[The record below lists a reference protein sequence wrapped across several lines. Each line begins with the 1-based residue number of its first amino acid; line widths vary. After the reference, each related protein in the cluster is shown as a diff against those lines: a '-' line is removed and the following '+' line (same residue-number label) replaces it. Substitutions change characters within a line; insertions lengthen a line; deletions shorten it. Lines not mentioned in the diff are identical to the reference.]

1 MELHGVFRNYV
12 YGPDDGSGYAIL
24 RVRIAPGEYVI
35 CEPNECVPPRGLT
48 LGTTLC
54 LTGEYRPGRRIYFP
68 YDGEPSFVFTSAAV
82 VMPNDVESAVEFIEN
97 LGIRGIANANA
108 RHIVDV
114 TGPDVEGYFRNNPDV
129 SDFKSKIPTLTNS
142 AAAAL
147 IRRIMTTTTQRQLEE
162 YAKSCGLTY
171 NDADK
176 LYQRIVK
183 SAGKECTFDEVIDI
197 LKPKRMNVQA
207 QIGHGVYYYCAKS
220 DISFDVADLFGKK
233 LGYRAYHPER
243 LLSLVFQAMQWFEN
257 QGHVWSSLDIL
268 YEMCRKLTNKSAFPD
283 VVISKWA
290 LYAAV
295 RMGRGLFKEEEN
307 GERIYLESSWFDER
321 NIVSNVRRIQAT
333 SKVLPYYNSIISDIE
348 DERGVVFSA
357 AQRECFEFLHN
368 SGVHIV
374 TGGAGT
380 GKTTVISG
388 LLTAYTKLNPDCE
401 VALCAPTGRAAQRMT
416 ELCATYGSN
425 VRAYTIHK
433 LLEFAPF
440 DGEAV
445 PSFNEK
451 NPLAADMLIV
461 DEMSMVDMHLFALL
475 TSAIKDGA
483 LVILCGDVSQLPSVA
498 AGRVFWDLIESR
510 QFHVVRLTSNYRQA
524 NAGGA
529 NNIIENAN
537 RINTGKWVLQC
548 GADFDVIA
556 CGSDLDAQN
565 TVLQLMKKNPM
576 QTVLSTVRKE
586 IAGVDDLNKV
596 LQPIVNTSSGGSVGY
611 GSVTFR
617 ENDHIIMTRND
628 YSVGY
633 VNGDV
638 GVITSIGNG
647 QMIIQFGDEERIVE
661 HANYKD
667 ISLAY
672 AMTIHKSQGSEY
684 DSVIVVLPSRA
695 PGMLARNLLY
705 TAVTRAKKHI
715 TLVVRDEEIIRKAVR
730 NTRNS
735 CRRTTLKDLLT
746 R

>member
-12 YGPDDGSGYAIL
+12 YEPDDNSGYAIL

-35 CEPNECVPPRGLT
+35 CEPNGCVPPRGLT
-48 LGTTLC
+48 LGVNLC

-68 YDGEPSFVFTSAAV
+68 YDGEPSFVFTSATI
-82 VMPNDVESAVEFIEN
+82 VMPNDVESAVEYIEN

-108 RHIVDV
+108 RHIVDI

-129 SDFKSKIPTLTNS
+129 ADFKSKIPTITNA

-147 IRRIMTTTTQRQLEE
+147 IRRVMTTTTQHQLEK
-162 YAKSCGLTY
+162 YAKAYGLTH

-176 LYQRIVK
+176 MYQCIVREV
-183 SAGKECTFDEVIDI
+183 GRECTFDEVIDI
-197 LKPKRMNVQA
+197 LKPKRMGVNA
-207 QIGHGVYYYCAKS
+207 QIGHGLYYYCARS
-220 DISFDVADLFGKK
+220 DVPFDTADSFGEK

-243 LLSLVFQAMQWFEN
+243 LLSLVFQAMQQFEN
-257 QGHVWSSLDIL
+257 QGHVWSNLDTL
-268 YEMCRKLTNKSAFPD
+268 YEACCKLTKKMAFPD

-295 RMGRGLFKEEEN
+295 RMGRGFFREERN

-321 NIVSNVRRIQAT
+321 SIVSNVRRIQAT

-348 DERGVVFSA
+348 NERGVSFSA
-357 AQRECFEFLHN
+357 AQRECFEFLRN

-388 LLTAYTKLNPDCE
+388 LLTAYTRLNPDCE

-433 LLEFAPF
+433 LLDFAPF
-440 DGEAV
+440 GGEAA

-475 TSAIKDGA
+475 TKAIKDGA

-498 AGRVFWDLIESR
+498 AGRVFWDLIESQ
-510 QFHVVRLTSNYRQA
+510 QFHVVRLTANYRQA

-537 RINTGKWVLQC
+537 RINAGKWVLQR
-548 GADFDVIA
+548 GADFDVIV
-556 CGSDLDAQN
+556 CHDDLEAQD
-565 TVLQLMKKNPM
+565 TVVQLMRRNPL
-576 QTVLSTVRKE
+576 QTVLTTVRKD
-586 IAGVDDLNKV
+586 AGGVDELNKV
-596 LQPIVNTSSGGSVGY
+596 LQPIVNTSCGGSIQY
-611 GSVTFR
+611 GSVKFR

-638 GVITSIGNG
+638 GVITSVSNG
-647 QMIIQFGDEERIVE
+647 QMTIQFGDEERVIE

-667 ISLAY
+667 VSLAY

-715 TLVVRDEEIIRKAVR
+715 TLVISDEATIRKAVR
-730 NTRNS
+730 NTRNA